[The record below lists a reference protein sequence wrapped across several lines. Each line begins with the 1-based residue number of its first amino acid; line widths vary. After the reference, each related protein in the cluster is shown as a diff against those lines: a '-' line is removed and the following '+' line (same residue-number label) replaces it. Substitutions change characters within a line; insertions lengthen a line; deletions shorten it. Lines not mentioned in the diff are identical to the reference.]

1 MFVGLDGDLI
11 ASELAESTLSARVG
25 ARLKTPDRRTSQTW
39 IRQWRQGCLASLG
52 PASPVRAILDRGA
65 APLFGRLGFD
75 TATSHVTPRA
85 EGWLSAW
92 LTGSG
97 IDGIPLV
104 VGRWSESLTSLRAG
118 AIRHGA
124 LPNTHWCLG
133 FNGRYVIIVD
143 TRRAFARAHLS
154 FDLEVALEDPLTFDL
169 LWALLQRDAFATE
182 GAEAPLIDRLV
193 ARSHAHRVAVCES
206 LHRGVLDALQDLV
219 DALASGSGRRPTPA
233 SDLPR
238 LFEQA
243 LTLIYRIL
251 FLLFAE
257 ARQLVPS
264 WHPTYRDGY
273 TIESLRRAMTHPD
286 APVLVSGRPWQP
298 SADSRTAAATR
309 PTCVSPP
316 STVDCS
322 AGQPTRP
329 RLSVGWTIGKRR
341 RL

>member
-1 MFVGLDGDLI
+1 M
-11 ASELAESTLSARVG
+11 
-25 ARLKTPDRRTSQTW
+25 
-39 IRQWRQGCLASLG
+39 
-52 PASPVRAILDRGA
+52 
-65 APLFGRLGFD
+65 
-75 TATSHVTPRA
+75 
-85 EGWLSAW
+85 
-92 LTGSG
+92 
-97 IDGIPLV
+97 
-104 VGRWSESLTSLRAG
+104 GRWSESLTSLRAG

-286 APVLVSGRPWQP
+286 APVPGLWEALAAIGRLADRGCNTPDLRVTAFDGRLFSRAADPTAPVGRLDDRKATSALNALTTSPAAGGGVRPIAYADLGVEQLGSVYERVLEYRAYVRPSSTSGR
-298 SADSRTAAATR
+298 AAHDPAGGLELRGTSGRRKATSSYYTPR
-309 PTCVSPP
+309 SITDYIVRRSLAPL
-316 STVDCS
+316 
-322 AGQPTRP
+322 AGC
-329 RLSVGWTIGKRR
+329 
-341 RL
+341 